1 MKHAL
6 MLLAFVCLSATASAQ
21 NAQLGAV
28 VLHGKGGS
36 PTRLVAD
43 LVTYLKDAGVK
54 VEAPDMPWS
63 GQRNYDVDT
72 EAAHKELAQSLHS
85 LREAGA
91 KHLFIIGHS
100 MGGVFA
106 FNAGPRHPVRGIVA
120 VAPGGSSDARTTQDK
135 LGATIAEARALVQE
149 GKGDVTTKLYDYEG
163 SRGTYVVMAKPV
175 AYVSWFDPQGAMNV
189 DKSLR
194 AIPATLPVLYVS
206 PTDDYPGLRTGA
218 SARYAVIAKHRL
230 TRFAE
235 PVADHKT
242 VPGIAAPLIL
252 EWMKL
257 VAVH

>member
-1 MKHAL
+1 MKRTL
-6 MLLAFVCLSATASAQ
+6 MLLAIFCLSATTHAQ
-21 NAQLGAV
+21 NAEIGAV
-28 VLHGKGGS
+28 VLHGKGGG

-72 EAAHKELAQSLHS
+72 EAGHKELAQSLQA

-106 FNAGPRHPVRGIVA
+106 FNAGPRHRVRGIVA
-120 VAPGGSSDARTTQDK
+120 VAPGGSSDARTTQER
-135 LGATIAEARALVQE
+135 LSATIAEARSLVQE

-163 SRGTYVVMAKPV
+163 SRGTYVVMAKPA

-194 AIPATLPVLYVS
+194 AIPSTLPVLYVS
-206 PTDDYPGLRTGA
+206 PTDDYPGLRAGA
-218 SARYAVIAKHRL
+218 SARFAVIAKHPL
-230 TRFAE
+230 SRFIE

-242 VPGIAAPLIL
+242 VPGVAAPLIL
-252 EWMKL
+252 EWMKQ
-257 VAVH
+257 VALH